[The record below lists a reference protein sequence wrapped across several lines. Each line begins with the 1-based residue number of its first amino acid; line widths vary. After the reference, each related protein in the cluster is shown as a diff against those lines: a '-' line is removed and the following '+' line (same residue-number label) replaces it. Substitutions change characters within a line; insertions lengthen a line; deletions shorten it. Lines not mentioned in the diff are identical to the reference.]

1 MVNSNVLSINPEI
14 VCFIITK
21 AKEFQAKEGVT
32 FDEPIPDSEY
42 EYDWSQILADHE
54 DDLTYREI
62 NTVIDDLEDDQR
74 VDLLTLMYIGRGDFD
89 GEEWSA
95 AHKEAKQNLAPQL
108 TKYLLTKPHIAEY
121 LERGLELLGCSCE
134 E

>member
-14 VCFIITK
+14 VCFIISK

-32 FDEPIPDSEY
+32 FDESIPDSEY

-54 DDLTYREI
+54 DDLTYREVSS
-62 NTVIDDLEDDQR
+62 VIEELDFDQQ
-74 VDLLTLMYIGRGDFD
+74 VDLLTLMYIGRGDY
-89 GEEWSA
+89 ESNEWSK
-95 AHKEAKQNLAPQL
+95 AHKEARLNLAPHL
-108 TKYLLTKPHIAEY
+108 TKYLLAKPQIAEY
-121 LERGLELLGCSCE
+121 LEKGLELIGASCE